1 MPAGVYSE
9 SDKELLD
16 DSLVGK
22 LCNFTSKNKLKREV
36 TGNCATQRVLQ
47 HSQDPHRDNSIMSS
61 RRVLGTNVEGEVGN
75 FFLVGKHLFGVTNLA
90 FDIGS
95 KRNF

>member
-1 MPAGVYSE
+1 VQHRE
-9 SDKELLD
+9 F
-16 DSLVGK
+16 
-22 LCNFTSKNKLKREV
+22 CNIPRE
-36 TGNCATQRVLQ
+36 
-47 HSQDPHRDNSIMSS
+47 PHRDNSIISS

-75 FFLVGKHLFGVTNLA
+75 FFLVGKHLLGVTNYFA